1 MNRLLG
7 TFVLSAFALTACG
20 GGASTGSSVPAS
32 PAFNPAAAAQ
42 PSATSPDRKKNR
54 KLLPVHLFI
63 KLPKTKHH
71 KHPKRG
77 AHYIGVGA
85 KSVTIT
91 LNTIHGGATPP
102 PGLLASVTTNIS
114 NCTSGCEVNGPS
126 VPPGVD
132 NMTITVYDANGGT
145 GNALSTGS
153 KNFTVTIGTANSLSL
168 TLNGIVDSF
177 SISGLP
183 TGTAGT
189 PISSHA
195 FSLEAD
201 DADGNAI
208 TGTYSSPF
216 TLQELQDT
224 SATTIAVNG
233 GTAGTSVQTT
243 ASTDTFAFNYSGKAI
258 DTAGINSPSVDGYYG
273 FQPSVS
279 NPTSVCNGAG
289 GGDTTECAAGPQINL
304 YAPSGT
310 GSVST
315 FTTSQTGWSEDPF
328 LQTFTESDNCSN
340 IAAITTSDNLTF
352 TATVVASP
360 GAGTCTA
367 TLTGGGASA
376 NKSEGITITY
386 TTSGVGINARHAKP
400 PTHSKP

>member
-1 MNRLLG
+1 M
-7 TFVLSAFALTACG
+7 
-20 GGASTGSSVPAS
+20 
-32 PAFNPAAAAQ
+32 
-42 PSATSPDRKKNR
+42 SPDRKKKNGR
-54 KLLPVHLFI
+54 VVKTQFFI
-63 KLPKTKHH
+63 KLPKTKHR

-77 AHYIGVGA
+77 AHYIGAGA

-91 LNTIHGGATPP
+91 LNTVHGGATPP
-102 PGLLASVTTNIS
+102 PGLLTTVTSNIS
-114 NCTSGCEVNGPS
+114 GCTSGCTVNGPS

-132 NMTITVYDANGGT
+132 NMTITVYDANGGA

-153 KNFTVTIGTANSLSL
+153 KNFTVNVGAANSLSL
-168 TLNGIVDSF
+168 TLNGIVSTFD
-177 SISGLP
+177 ITLP
-183 TGTAGT
+183 SGTAGT
-189 PISSHA
+189 PIASTTVA
-195 FSLEAD
+195 VEAD

-243 ASTDTFAFNYSGKAI
+243 ASTDTFAFNYSGKAV
-258 DTAGINSPSVDGYYG
+258 DTAGINSPTVDGYYG

-304 YAPSGT
+304 YAASGT
-310 GSVST
+310 GSTSS
-315 FTTSQTGWSEDPF
+315 FTTSQTGWSESPF

-367 TLTGGGASA
+367 TLTGGGATA